1 MIGNPILLLLVVG
14 PMAAAVIGYLIGRVN
29 KSARD
34 YFADAVTILAFL
46 TMVYFFMTYKEGQ
59 PVSLYVP
66 EICGMGLSFKL
77 DGFRIIFA
85 SVTAFMW
92 MMTTIFSKE
101 YLAHARNRNRYYFFL
116 LVTFGATMG
125 VFLSDDLFTTFVFF
139 EIMSLASYVCVIHDE
154 KKETMYAGAVYLA
167 VAVIGGMVTLMGL
180 LMLYHAAGIMHLG
193 ALVAVFSEIFPGE
206 CQMALYCRRLYSL
219 RLWCQSGYVSAS
231 YMAADGS
238 SGGTGAGQ
246 CVIVRY
252 YYQNRYLWCYCNF
265 IPYLFAQRILGN
277 GHSDVWR
284 DYNDV
289 RRYSGYFFSGS

>member
-34 YFADAVTILAFL
+34 YFADAVTILTFLAMAF
-46 TMVYFFMTYKEGQ
+46 FFLTYKEGQ
-59 PVSLYVP
+59 EVSLVVP
-66 EICGMGLSFKL
+66 EVCGMGLSFKL

-180 LMLYHAAGIMHLG
+180 LMLYHAAGTLQLD
-193 ALVAVFSEIFPGE
+193 ALLSVCEEISRKMP
-206 CQMALYCRRLYSL
+206 
-219 RLWCQSGYVSAS
+219 
-231 YMAADGS
+231 DGS
-238 SGGTGAGQ
+238 ILQAAVSSLDLAPKRV
-246 CVIVRY
+246 CIR
-252 YYQNRYLWCYCNF
+252 F
-265 IPYLFAQRILGN
+265 IYGCRWLIL
-277 GHSDVWR
+277 
-284 DYNDV
+284 
-289 RRYSGYFFSGS
+289 

>member
-34 YFADAVTILAFL
+34 YSADAVTILTFLAMAF
-46 TMVYFFMTYKEGQ
+46 FFLTYKEGQ
-59 PVSLYVP
+59 EVSLVVP
-66 EICGMGLSFKL
+66 EVCGMGLSFKL

-139 EIMSLASYVCVIHDE
+139 EIMSLASYVCRCCV
-154 KKETMYAGAVYLA
+154 
-167 VAVIGGMVTLMGL
+167 
-180 LMLYHAAGIMHLG
+180 
-193 ALVAVFSEIFPGE
+193 S
-206 CQMALYCRRLYSL
+206 CRCCHWRY
-219 RLWCQSGYVSAS
+219 GNT
-231 YMAADGS
+231 DGS
-238 SGGTGAGQ
+238 ADAVSCGGNTA
-246 CVIVRY
+246 VRCAAFG
-252 YYQNRYLWCYCNF
+252 L
-265 IPYLFAQRILGN
+265 
-277 GHSDVWR
+277 
-284 DYNDV
+284 
-289 RRYSGYFFSGS
+289 

>member
-34 YFADAVTILAFL
+34 YLADAVTILTFLAMAF
-46 TMVYFFMTYKEGQ
+46 FFLTYKEGQ
-59 PVSLYVP
+59 EVSLVIP
-66 EICGMGLSFKL
+66 EVCGMGLSFKL

-180 LMLYHAAGIMHLG
+180 LMLYHAAGTLQLD
-193 ALVAVFSEIFPGE
+193 ALLSVCEEIFPENARWLYIAGG
-206 CQMALYCRRLYSL
+206 CILFGFGAKAGMYPLHIWLPMAHPVAPAPASALS
-219 RLWCQSGYVSAS
+219 VS
-231 YMAADGS
+231 Y
-238 SGGTGAGQ
+238 TH
-246 CVIVRY
+246 
-252 YYQNRYLWCYCNF
+252 LTL
-265 IPYLFAQRILGN
+265 PTILL
-277 GHSDVWR
+277 V
-284 DYNDV
+284 
-289 RRYSGYFFSGS
+289 

>member
-154 KKETMYAGAVYLA
+154 
-167 VAVIGGMVTLMGL
+167 
-180 LMLYHAAGIMHLG
+180 
-193 ALVAVFSEIFPGE
+193 
-206 CQMALYCRRLYSL
+206 
-219 RLWCQSGYVSAS
+219 
-231 YMAADGS
+231 
-238 SGGTGAGQ
+238 
-246 CVIVRY
+246 
-252 YYQNRYLWCYCNF
+252 
-265 IPYLFAQRILGN
+265 
-277 GHSDVWR
+277 
-284 DYNDV
+284 
-289 RRYSGYFFSGS
+289 

>member
-34 YFADAVTILAFL
+34 YFA
-46 TMVYFFMTYKEGQ
+46 
-59 PVSLYVP
+59 
-66 EICGMGLSFKL
+66 

-180 LMLYHAAGIMHLG
+180 LMLYHAAGTLQLD
-193 ALVAVFSEIFPGE
+193 ALLSVCEEIFPENAGW
-206 CQMALYCRRLYSL
+206 LYIAGGCILFGYGCRWL
-219 RLWCQSGYVSAS
+219 
-231 YMAADGS
+231 
-238 SGGTGAGQ
+238 
-246 CVIVRY
+246 
-252 YYQNRYLWCYCNF
+252 
-265 IPYLFAQRILGN
+265 IL
-277 GHSDVWR
+277 
-284 DYNDV
+284 
-289 RRYSGYFFSGS
+289 